1 MKDGT
6 LDLDAPLDTKASH
19 ALAFFLRA
27 IAAGAFI
34 WLSLH
39 GLAAVRWW

>member
-1 MKDGT
+1 MNG
-6 LDLDAPLDTKASH
+6 LELEGHVNGEVSH

-34 WLSLH
+34 WLVLH
-39 GLAAVRWW
+39 ALAAIRWW